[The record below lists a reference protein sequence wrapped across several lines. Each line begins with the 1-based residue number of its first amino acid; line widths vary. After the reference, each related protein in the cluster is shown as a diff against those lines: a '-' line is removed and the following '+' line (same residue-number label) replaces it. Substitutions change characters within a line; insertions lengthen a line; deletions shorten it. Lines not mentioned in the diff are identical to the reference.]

1 MNSVWTV
8 LLSVCLLFSVSAN
21 VDAKR
26 LGSGGVG
33 KSYKTQPK
41 QTQQQSQNTNSSNH
55 ASAPQKRKSMM
66 PAILGGLLA
75 GGLFA
80 YLLGEGAFEG
90 MQLMDWLLIA
100 GVLLLLFKL
109 FKKPQPRSQPRFAHD
124 GPPLTEESQD
134 IPQASVKPQSIELPE
149 SFDQPA
155 FLAAALE
162 HYRTL
167 QQAWNDGDMSVI
179 REYVAP
185 QLCEALEQQ
194 RRSLMVPPR
203 TEILE
208 LSADIVRAGRDSQTA
223 YISVLF
229 KGRCKDDLER
239 SEDGIFDAW
248 HLERALD
255 QDNAPWMVV
264 GIEAE

>member
-1 MNSVWTV
+1 MHLFATLMLSILMVFSSVPD
-8 LLSVCLLFSVSAN
+8 AE
-21 VDAKR
+21 AKR
-26 LGSGGVG
+26 LGSGGLG
-33 KSYKTQPK
+33 KSQKTTPYKSNDQQTTK
-41 QTQQQSQNTNSSNH
+41 QQNQQAINPAKSNS
-55 ASAPQKRKSMM
+55 KM

-80 YLLGEGAFEG
+80 YLLGNGAFEG

-100 GVLLLLFKL
+100 GVILVLVKLL
-109 FKKPQPRSQPRFAHD
+109 KKPQPQARYAHD
-124 GPPLTEESQD
+124 GPPLQSASDFNHPASASSD
-134 IPQASVKPQSIELPE
+134 IDLPAGFEQS
-149 SFDQPA
+149 A
-155 FLAAALE
+155 FLEAALS

-179 REYVAP
+179 KEYMAP

-203 TEILE
+203 TEILD
-208 LSADIVRAGRDSQTA
+208 LSADIVRAGRHGQTA

-229 KGRCKDDLER
+229 KGRCKDELER
-239 SEDGIFDAW
+239 SEDGIFDVW

-255 QDNAPWMVV
+255 ESNAPWMVV